1 MTILNDEPA
10 IISMANEL
18 YLDASKPADAII
30 AYCQKKVGR
39 YLRRAAKLSNIEAL
53 QRIVCKRLNLTVHEI
68 RSDEDITRLA
78 AEYKAAGEYVVAGLV
93 ATQMKPNTFGML
105 TNLEAR
111 TKTGRT
117 RFVTF
122 IDCRG
127 DKAARRVWTI
137 WHEIA
142 HCLTA
147 KDQMAL
153 PLRRTTTVETI
164 EKDPVER
171 LTDTIAA
178 DLAFYPS
185 LFHPVL
191 EEEYRRAGRL
201 SFRVVEEVRRRFNPD
216 ASFDSTLR
224 ACVNKAPSPL
234 ILLEAAPALKKDEQ
248 RLVDAGMAA
257 PNDFSPNLRVLRS
270 FPNELGRMH
279 LPHVPKQWRVPQES
293 VIALIHADDVPAILD
308 GSLAE
313 ENMSLWSTSTGSRL
327 RDCAVLVEA
336 KKIGSR
342 VIAII
347 ELAAC

>member
-18 YLDASKPADAII
+18 NLDVSQPADAIM

-39 YLRRAAKLSNIEAL
+39 YLERAGKLTNIGAL
-53 QRIVCKRLNLTVHEI
+53 QEIVCKRLNLTVHEI
-68 RSDEDITRLA
+68 RIDEELTRLA
-78 AEYKAAGEYVVAGLV
+78 ANYKSAGEYVVAGLV

-105 TNLEAR
+105 TNLESR

-178 DLAFYPS
+178 DLAFYPT

-191 EEEYRRAGRL
+191 KEEYRRGGRL

-234 ILLEAAPALKKDEQ
+234 ILLEAAPMLRKDEQ

-257 PNDFSPNLRVLRS
+257 PHDFSPRLRVLRS
-270 FPNELGRMH
+270 FSNEPGRVH
-279 LPHVPKQWRVPQES
+279 LPHVPKQWRVPEES
-293 VIALIHADDVPAILD
+293 VIARIHADDVSAILD
-308 GSLAE
+308 GSPAV
-313 ENMSLWSTSTGSRL
+313 ENMSLWNTSTGSRL
-327 RDCAVLVEA
+327 QACAVHVEA
-336 KKIGSR
+336 RKIGSR

-347 ELAAC
+347 EQAA

>member
-18 YLDASKPADAII
+18 NLDASQPADAIR
-30 AYCQKKVGR
+30 AYCQDKVQR
-39 YLRRAAKLSNIEAL
+39 YLRRAARLTNIEAL
-53 QRIVCKRLNLTVHEI
+53 QQLVCKKLNLIVHEI
-68 RSDEDITRLA
+68 WEDNDIARLA
-78 AEYKAAGEYVVAGLV
+78 NEYKDAGEFIVAGLV

-105 TNLEAR
+105 TSLEAR
-111 TKTGRT
+111 TKNGRT

-127 DKAARRVWTI
+127 KKAARRVWTI

-171 LTDTIAA
+171 LTDAIAA
-178 DLAFYPS
+178 DFAFYEP
-185 LFHPVL
+185 LFRPVL
-191 EEEYRRAGRL
+191 DGEYKLAGRL
-201 SFRVVEEVRRRFNPD
+201 SFRVIERVRSRFNPD

-224 ACVNKAPSPL
+224 ACVNKTPAPL
-234 ILLEAAPALKKDEQ
+234 ILLEAALTLKKDEQ
-248 RLVDAGMAA
+248 SLVDAGAAA
-257 PNDFSPNLRVLRS
+257 PSDFVPSLRVLRS
-270 FPNELGRMH
+270 LPNAPGRVH
-279 LPHVPKQWRVPQES
+279 LPHVPKQWRVPEQS
-293 VIALIHADDVPAILD
+293 VIARVHADGVSVTLED
-308 GSLAE
+308 SLAE
-313 ENMSLWSTSTGSRL
+313 ENMNLWTTSTGSRL

-336 KKIGSR
+336 RKIGGR
-342 VIAII
+342 VIAILK
-347 ELAAC
+347 LAA